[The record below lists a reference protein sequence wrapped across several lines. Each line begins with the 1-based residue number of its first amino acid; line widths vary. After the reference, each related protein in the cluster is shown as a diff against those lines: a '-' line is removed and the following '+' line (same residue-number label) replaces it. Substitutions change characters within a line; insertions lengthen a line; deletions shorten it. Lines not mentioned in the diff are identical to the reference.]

1 MKENKDWHFNNLH
14 GSCLTPKVTTTPIV
28 EVTVTDHGINPLQDY
43 SHIQLSWQRKLATIK
58 DETADVLSVSPS
70 SEWLINHS
78 IGQLLS
84 NEGLTLETSAFLLF
98 MVANSNY
105 PLYSPTNAA
114 PQFL

>member
-1 MKENKDWHFNNLH
+1 M
-14 GSCLTPKVTTTPIV
+14 TTTPIV

-43 SHIQLSWQRKLATIK
+43 SHIQLSWKCKLANVK
-58 DETADVLSVSPS
+58 DEKADVLSVSPS

-98 MVANSNY
+98 MVAHLHFQLSC
-105 PLYSPTNAA
+105 
-114 PQFL
+114 